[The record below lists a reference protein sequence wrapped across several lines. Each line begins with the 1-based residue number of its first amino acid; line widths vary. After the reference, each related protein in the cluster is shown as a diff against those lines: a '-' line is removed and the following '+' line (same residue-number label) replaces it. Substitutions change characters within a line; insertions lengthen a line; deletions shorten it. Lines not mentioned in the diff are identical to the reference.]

1 VESSKAL
8 LVVALGSQAKKDIAL
23 SKSIRKIRPAIALM
37 LSALLIM
44 GLSACSSN
52 GYGIDLQPKTSSFL
66 AKSFKSGEYMAPYLT
81 PTADVGSTMEAM
93 IQLSG
98 VGYDSEKQ
106 SKAIDWLASNTDLIN
121 TNGLRGEY
129 IFTAHALGFES
140 EPSVAKAL
148 TDLNAAVDANGE
160 ITDTNNFSYAWVILG
175 LAAAGEESKANL
187 AAMNLVNKIQPNGG
201 YKYSNGSTTDTPT
214 ADVTAF
220 AIIALKATEGF
231 GTSQDEAGKTFTI
244 SRAKKW
250 LMDFT
255 AQGNH
260 WLGYGDVDVSGTAYG
275 IMALHA
281 IGVDATEYTKWLQGR
296 INPKDSGIVSPWSDP
311 DSDLFSTLQSI
322 LPLSN
327 LSFIDV
333 LNHIKN

>member
-1 VESSKAL
+1 
-8 LVVALGSQAKKDIAL
+8 
-23 SKSIRKIRPAIALM
+23 M
-37 LSALLIM
+37 LSALLII

-52 GYGIDLQPKTSSFL
+52 GYGTDLQPKTSSFL
-66 AKSFKSGEYMAPYLT
+66 AKSFKSGGYMAPYLT

-106 SKAIDWLASNTDLIN
+106 SKAIDWLTSNTDLIN

-140 EPSVAKAL
+140 EPSVEKAL
-148 TDLNAAVDANGE
+148 TEVKAAVNAKGE
-160 ITDTNNFSYAWVILG
+160 IADTNNFSYAWVILG
-175 LAAAGEESKANL
+175 LASAGEETKANL
-187 AAMNLVNKIQPNGG
+187 AAMNLVNKVLPNGG
-201 YKYSNGSTTDTPT
+201 YKYSNDSATDSPT
-214 ADVTAF
+214 ADVTGF

-231 GTSQDEAGKTFTI
+231 GSSQDEAGKTFTI
-244 SRAKKW
+244 SKAKKW
-250 LMDFT
+250 LIDFT

-260 WLGYGDVDVSGTAYG
+260 WMGYGDVDVSGTAYG
-275 IMALHA
+275 IMALHS
-281 IGVDATEYTKWLQGR
+281 IGVETKEYSKWLQGR
-296 INPKDSGIVSPWSDP
+296 INKTDFGIVSPWSDP

-327 LSFIDV
+327 LSFIDI